1 MQRLALTLIVL
12 LLGGCDRSLPALE
25 LNGLAMG
32 TTYSVQIVQPAE
44 SIDFDALEAAIRD
57 AIEGVEVIASTYRPE
72 SELSVFNASD
82 LTDWQPASQEFCR
95 LIQAAID
102 LGRQTDG
109 AFDVTVG
116 PLVNLWGFGPEP
128 ADDTVPELTDIE
140 ATRQSIGYENLE
152 ADCLAPAVR
161 KAIPTLYVDLSAS
174 AKGHA
179 VDVVAKRLDAAGVEN
194 YLVEI
199 GGELRMRGHN
209 VAGRRFSIA
218 IEEPVPASRAPQTI
232 VKLSNTSV
240 ATSGDY
246 LNYFE
251 YGDKRYSHTIDPRTG
266 YPVDHELASVTVIAG
281 QAALADGLATAL
293 LVMGPDAGFSFA
305 DDRGLAAMFQVRSAD
320 GFDVLKTRSFER
332 MTDPL

>member
-1 MQRLALTLIVL
+1 MKP
-12 LLGGCDRSLPALE
+12 G
-25 LNGLAMG
+25 
-32 TTYSVQIVQPAE
+32 
-44 SIDFDALEAAIRD
+44 IRN
-57 AIEGVEVIASTYRPE
+57 AIENVEAIASTYRPE

-82 LTDWQPASQEFCR
+82 MTDWQPATPEFCQ

-109 AFDVTVG
+109 AYDVTVG
-116 PLVNLWGFGPEP
+116 PLVNLWGFGPEQ
-128 ADDTVPELTDIE
+128 ADDTVPDLTEIQ
-140 ATRQSIGYENLE
+140 AALLTTGYEHLE
-152 ADCLAPAVR
+152 ANCLTSSVR

-179 VDVVAKRLDAAGVEN
+179 VDVVSGELDAAGVQN

-209 VAGRRFSIA
+209 IAGERFSIA
-218 IEEPVPASRAPQTI
+218 IEEPVPAGRTPQAI
-232 VKLSNTSV
+232 FKLTNTSV

-251 YGDKRYSHTIDPRTG
+251 YGDKRYSHTIDPKTG
-266 YPVDHELASVTVIAG
+266 YPVTHDLASVTVIAG
-281 QAALADGLATAL
+281 KAALADGLATAL
-293 LVMGPDAGFSFA
+293 LVMGPDSGFRFA
-305 DDRGLAAMFQVRSAD
+305 DDRGLAAMFQVRSGD
-320 GFDVLKTRSFER
+320 GFEVLKTRSFER